1 MHRSNPGD
9 KTTPAPD
16 YTAPPPGDI
25 PDLAHLLRSPPPV
38 PCSPAPAYTALPHRD
53 VDFHLAPLINGRVGD
68 IELETTDGKRFLV
81 HRKVLEQ
88 ETVFFHI

>member
-1 MHRSNPGD
+1 MTA
-9 KTTPAPD
+9 TTHGP
-16 YTAPPPGDI
+16 TLPPGDVS
-25 PDLAHLLRSPPPV
+25 DLAHLLRSPPPV
-38 PCSPAPAYTALPHRD
+38 PSSPAPAYTALPHRE
-53 VDFHLAPLINGRVGD
+53 VDYHVAPPLHGRVGD